1 MKKLISILICV
12 ILLLGIIVTANATD
26 IDAIQ
31 PSGNTYIIGVTDK
44 EVPILGTLPSYN
56 AGVGTYVIVNGK
68 DYIDCQKLLE
78 AMAEQN
84 NNELQ
89 NNNDD
94 DNDDEDTAVTLPEEK
109 NQSIEYQTNYNT
121 INEEIFALINQV
133 RQNNNLPVLTY
144 NKNLQAAAD
153 LRAKECSIQFSHT
166 RPDGSSCHS
175 VITED
180 YFVVG
185 ENLLKADPE
194 LSTASMM
201 VEAWMNSKGHRENIL
216 LQHFTETA
224 IGVYIADDNITYVA
238 QLFKG

>member
-1 MKKLISILICV
+1 MKKIISFLICI
-12 ILLLGIIVTANATD
+12 ILLAGIIIPASATN

-31 PSGNTYIIGVTDK
+31 PSGNVYIVGVTDK
-44 EVPILGTLPSYN
+44 EVPIIGTLPTYD
-56 AGVGTYVIVNGK
+56 AGNGTYVILNGK
-68 DYIDCQKLLE
+68 GYI
-78 AMAEQN
+78 N
-84 NNELQ
+84 NPTTEETVPKNTNT

-94 DNDDEDTAVTLPEEK
+94 NDNNDEDSIVTLPEDT
-109 NQSIEYQTNYNT
+109 NPSIEYQTNYDS
-121 INEEIFALINQV
+121 INQEIFALINKI
-133 RQNNNLPVLTY
+133 RQDNNLPVLTY
-144 NKNLQAAAD
+144 NKNLQEAAD
-153 LRAKECSIQFSHT
+153 IRAKEIATQFSHT

-194 LSTASMM
+194 LSTATMM
-201 VEAWMNSKGHRENIL
+201 VDAWMNSKGHRENIL

-224 IGVYIADDNITYVA
+224 IGIYVANDNVTYVT

>member
-1 MKKLISILICV
+1 MKRFISFIFCL
-12 ILLLGIIVTANATD
+12 ILLIGIIVPASATNV
-26 IDAIQ
+26 DAIV
-31 PSGNTYIIGVTDK
+31 PDGTTYITGVADK
-44 EVPILGTLPSYN
+44 DIPCAYHISPYD
-56 AGVGTYVIVNGK
+56 AGPGTYVIIPSNNYVTIEQYNA
-68 DYIDCQKLLE
+68 LLE
-78 AMAEQN
+78 
-84 NNELQ
+84 ELQ
-89 NNNDD
+89 QTQNAQATETN
-94 DNDDEDTAVTLPEEK
+94 DNDDIVTLPEDKEP
-109 NQSIEYQTNYNT
+109 SIEYQTTYNS

-153 LRAKECSIQFSHT
+153 LRAKESAIQFSHT

-175 VITED
+175 VITGD

-201 VEAWMNSKGHRENIL
+201 VDTWMNSKSHRDNIL

-224 IGVYIADDNITYVA
+224 IGVYVADDNVTYVA